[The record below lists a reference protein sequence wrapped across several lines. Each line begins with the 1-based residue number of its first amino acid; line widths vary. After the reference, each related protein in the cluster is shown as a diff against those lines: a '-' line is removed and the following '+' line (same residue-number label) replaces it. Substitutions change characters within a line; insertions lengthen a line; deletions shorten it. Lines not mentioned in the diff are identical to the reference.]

1 MKLEVG
7 KQVSGFTLRRIRDV
21 PGQDAALIE
30 MVYDKTGTELCW
42 YQSREQNKLFSIAFH
57 TLPENDTGVF
67 HILEHSVLCGSEKYP
82 VKEPFVELMKSS
94 MNTFLNA
101 MTFPD
106 KTIYP
111 VSSRNEQDFLNLTS
125 VYLDAVFAPRILT
138 EPNIF
143 YQEGWHYE
151 IGEGG
156 LSYNGVVFNEMKG
169 AMSSVNQATAA
180 ALQRILFPDTAYRF
194 VSGGDPAAIPN
205 LTYEQFLSTYR
216 ENYHPS
222 NARIYLDGDVPI
234 EKVLSMLDGYL
245 SRFDMGRY
253 RVQAVQAPV
262 TAEGAVYYE
271 VSAGENLSAKA
282 QYVLGKVIAS
292 FEEKTK
298 LLAVEILCDVLCGS
312 NDAPLK
318 RAILNAGL
326 GQDVTMQVTDGVAQ
340 PWLVLQ
346 VHNTDEQQFE
356 KLRKLVLETVRGL
369 VRKELNKEDLTASI
383 NALAFRL
390 KEMQEP
396 QGLIRCINSLGS
408 WLYGGDPMQ
417 NLFWDE
423 AIGELHEMVENG
435 AFNRLLEELLLDGN
449 GLCALKVLPSVT
461 YGEEVRASEAA
472 RLQAA
477 YNSLTSQQREELK
490 RQNNCLN
497 DWQQTPDSPEQL
509 ERLPVLDLAE
519 ISEEPVLIQ
528 SSREA
533 VNGVTV
539 LRHTAATNGIVH
551 LSAYFSLADCTLE
564 KLTQLSLLG
573 KLLGSLSTAKYTAA
587 GLQNEI
593 KSRVGDLSFG
603 VEVFARAE
611 QQAQCNPFL
620 AVHCSVLWENLPQAE
635 DLIYEILTATDLDQ
649 PDQIRQIL
657 MQAEIEAQQM
667 GMMNGH
673 SLAASCALAHF
684 SAKGAADEA
693 IGGISRIRWIKDFA
707 SDFDERFTDFY
718 ALTKRVL
725 AHAVCAN
732 RMTVSVTE
740 DRPTDLESFLSRFP
754 AGGNVPAAAAYKTK
768 LPMRLGIQI
777 PAQVSY
783 AAMGYQLGQENWRYQ
798 GDLRLLANVLSLEC
812 LWNNVRVQGGAY
824 GAGMQTDRSGNIFC
838 YSYRDPSPA
847 RSLNVYRSMPDFA
860 KQYCEK
866 GVDLTKYIISTVAG
880 TEPLQSP
887 RNQGRTA
894 DARYFAGLDTNAA
907 RKERR
912 EILHANV
919 DKLLSWLG
927 TLDQM
932 GKCGAVCV
940 VGHADALN
948 ACESENL
955 TIWDL

>member
-1 MKLEVG
+1 MDLKVG
-7 KQVSGFTLRRIRDV
+7 NQVSGFTLRRIRDV
-21 PGQDAALIE
+21 PGQNATLIE

-42 YQSREQNKLFSIAFH
+42 YKSSEQNKLFSIAFH
-57 TLPENDTGVF
+57 TLPEDDTGVF

-111 VSSRNEQDFLNLTS
+111 ISSRNEQDFLNLAS

-151 IGEGG
+151 IAENG

-169 AMSSVNQATAA
+169 AMSSVDQITAA
-180 ALQRILFPDTAYRF
+180 ALQRILFPNTAYRF
-194 VSGGDPAAIPN
+194 VSGGDPAAIPD
-205 LTYEQFLSTYR
+205 LTYERFLSTYR

-222 NARIYLDGDVPI
+222 NARVYLDGDIPI

-245 SRFDMGRY
+245 RRFDMGRY
-253 RVQAVQAPV
+253 RVQTVHAPV
-262 TAEGAVYYE
+262 TAESTAYYE
-271 VSAGENLSAKA
+271 VSAGEDLSAKA

-292 FEEKTK
+292 YEEKTK
-298 LLAVEILCDVLCGS
+298 LLAAEILCDVLCGS

-326 GQDVTMQVTDGVAQ
+326 GQNVTMQVTDGVAQ

-346 VHNTDEQQFE
+346 VHNTNEKQFE
-356 KLRKLVLETVRGL
+356 KLRGLILETVRGL
-369 VRKELNKEDLTASI
+369 VRKGLGKEDLTASI
-383 NALAFRL
+383 NALAFRR

-396 QGLIRCINSLGS
+396 QGLIRCINALGS

-417 NLFWDE
+417 NLSWDE
-423 AIGELHEMVENG
+423 SIGELREMAGNG
-435 AFNRLLEELLLDGN
+435 AFNRLLEELLLEEDN
-449 GLCALKVLPSVT
+449 LCTVKVLPSVT
-461 YGEEVRASEAA
+461 YGEEIRAAEAA

-477 YNSLTSQQREELK
+477 YDSMTREQADELK
-490 RQNNCLN
+490 RQNDRLN
-497 DWQQTPDSPEQL
+497 AWQQTPDSPEQL
-509 ERLPVLDLAE
+509 GSLPVLELKE
-519 ISEEPVLIQ
+519 ISEEPAWMQ
-528 SSREA
+528 TSRETIC
-533 VNGVTV
+533 GIPV

-551 LSAYFSLADCTLE
+551 LSAYFSLAGCSLE
-564 KLTQLSLLG
+564 ELTQLSLLG
-573 KLLGSLSTAKYTAA
+573 KILGDLSTAKYTAA

-593 KSRVGDLSFG
+593 KSRIGDLSFG
-603 VEVFARAE
+603 VEVFARVG
-611 QQAQCNPFL
+611 QQETCDPFL
-620 AVHCSVLWENLPQAE
+620 AVHCSVLRENLGHAQ
-635 DLIYEILTATDLDQ
+635 DLIYEILTATNLEQ
-649 PDQIRQIL
+649 PEQIRQIL

-673 SLAASCALAHF
+673 SLAAGCTLAHF

-693 IGGISRIRWIKDFA
+693 IGGISRIRWIKDFS
-707 SDFDERFTDFY
+707 SDFDERFTDFC

-725 AHAVCAN
+725 ACAVCAD
-732 RMTVSVTE
+732 RMTLSVTE

-754 AGGNVPAAAAYKTK
+754 AGGNAPAAAAYKTK
-768 LPMRLGIQI
+768 LPMRLGIRI

-783 AAMGYQLGQENWRYQ
+783 AAMGYQLGQENRCYQ
-798 GDLRLLANVLSLEC
+798 GDLRLLANVLSLEY

-824 GAGMQTDRSGNIFC
+824 GSGMQTDRSGNFFC

-847 RSLNVYRSMPDFA
+847 RTLEVYRSMSDFA
-860 KQYCEK
+860 RQYCEK
-866 GVDLTKYIISTVAG
+866 GEDLTKFIISTVAG

-887 RNQGRTA
+887 RDQGRTA
-894 DARYFAGLDTNAA
+894 DARYFAGFDRNSAL
-907 RKERR
+907 KERQ
-912 EILHANV
+912 EILHADG
-919 DKLLSWLG
+919 DKLLPWLG

-940 VGHADALN
+940 VGHAGALN

>member
-1 MKLEVG
+1 MNLEVG
-7 KQVSGFTLRRIRDV
+7 NQVSGFTLRQIRNI
-21 PGQDAALIE
+21 PGQDAALVE
-30 MVYDKTGTELCW
+30 MVYEKTGTELCW

-57 TLPENDTGVF
+57 TLPEDDTGVF

-111 VSSRNEQDFLNLTS
+111 ISSRNEQDFLNLTS

-151 IGEGG
+151 IAENG
-156 LSYNGVVFNEMKG
+156 LTYNGVVFNEMKG
-169 AMSSVNQATAA
+169 AMSSVNQITAS

-205 LTYEQFLSTYR
+205 LTYEHFLRTYR

-253 RVQAVQAPV
+253 RIQAVQPPV
-262 TAEGAVYYE
+262 TAESTVYYE
-271 VSAGENLSAKA
+271 VSAGEDLSAKA

-292 FEEKTK
+292 YEEKTK
-298 LLAVEILCDVLCGS
+298 LLAAEILCDILCGS

-326 GQDVTMQVTDGVAQ
+326 GQNVTMQVTDGVAQ

-346 VHNTDEQQFE
+346 VHNTDEKQFE
-356 KLRKLVLETVRGL
+356 KLRGVILETVRGL
-369 VRKELNKEDLTASI
+369 VRKELGKEDLTASI

-396 QGLIRCINSLGS
+396 QGLIRCINTLGS

-417 NLFWDE
+417 NLSWDE
-423 AIGELHEMVENG
+423 SIGQLRRMVENG

-449 GLCALKVLPSVT
+449 GLCTLKVLPSAT
-461 YGEEVRASEAA
+461 FGEEIRASEAA
-472 RLQAA
+472 RLQAV
-477 YNSLTSQQREELK
+477 YNSLTPQQREELK
-490 RQNNCLN
+490 CQNDGLN
-497 DWQQTPDSPEQL
+497 TWQQTPDSPEQL
-509 ERLPVLDLAE
+509 RSLPILDLQE

-528 SSREA
+528 SSQET

-539 LRHTAATNGIVH
+539 LRHTTATNGIVH
-551 LSAYFSLADCTLE
+551 LSAYFSLADCSLE
-564 KLTQLSLLG
+564 ELTQLSLLG
-573 KLLGSLSTAKYTAA
+573 KLLGSLSTAKYAVA

-593 KSRVGDLSFG
+593 KSRIGDLSFG

-620 AVHCSVLWENLPQAE
+620 AVHCSVLRENLCHAE
-635 DLIYEILTATDLDQ
+635 ALIYEILTATNWNQ
-649 PDQIRQIL
+649 PEQIHQIL
-657 MQAEIEAQQM
+657 KQTEMEAQQM

-673 SLAASCALAHF
+673 SLAAGCTLAHF

-707 SDFDERFTDFY
+707 SDFDERFPDFC
-718 ALTKRVL
+718 ALMKHVL
-725 AHAVCAN
+725 TRSVCAN

-740 DRPTDLESFLSRFP
+740 DRPTDFTGFLSRFP
-754 AGGNVPAAAAYKTK
+754 AGSNAPAAAAYKTK

-783 AAMGYQLGQENWRYQ
+783 AAMGYQLGQENRCYK
-798 GDLRLLANVLSLEC
+798 GDLRLLANVLSLEY

-824 GAGMQTDRSGNIFC
+824 GAGMQTDRSGNFFC

-847 RSLNVYRSMPDFA
+847 RSLKVYRSMSDFA

-894 DARYFAGLDTNAA
+894 DARYFAGLDRDAA

-912 EILHANV
+912 EILHADA

-927 TLDQM
+927 TLNQM

-940 VGHADALN
+940 VGHADALS